1 MVLSLIVYWKENN
14 NEEIS
19 NESLAMKYFS
29 IFRIGVL
36 VVLIISIL

>member
-1 MVLSLIVYWKENN
+1 MVLSLIVYWKKNN

-19 NESLAMKYFS
+19 NESLAIKFS